1 MASFKF
7 GRWTLGVPAML
18 SVVAVILVAGAGT
31 VHFSESPT
39 FCNSC
44 HIMAPYYKAWKASK
58 HNHVACVECH
68 YPPAKPQT
76 LLWKK
81 FQAFSQVAKYVTRT
95 YSSKPFAEVDD
106 ASCLRSGCHSTRL
119 LDGKVVAKNGVLF
132 DHRPHLTEVRR
143 GRQLRCVSCHSQVMV
158 GDHIAVTYDTCF
170 LCHFKGR
177 GEGRDLKPVA
187 GCTGCHELPKRDFKI
202 GNLTY
207 NHREFVGRGVSCQSC
222 HRNIVQ
228 GEGAAPK
235 ERCLNC
241 HNVPEILE
249 RYDDHALIHDKHVTQ
264 KNIACSHCHQPMKH
278 GFGDGPKALP
288 AIGAAAGAAAK
299 TEEPQAPVSHPP
311 TLTFDCALCH
321 TDKHAGQLELYSGNV
336 KALGLPEIPSPMFL
350 ARVDCSGCHYD
361 KEKGAQSAKGTAQ
374 VTFRASHEACVKCH
388 GPRYAGMWESIH
400 QEVGKTVGA
409 LSDNLEVAAK
419 AVAALA
425 KAKQAAPG
433 ASLAKAQRLV
443 DFVRQSHGEHNV
455 YLTSVALRRAEE
467 ELAKSAKASSAK
479 LADLS
484 DQPLLSGS
492 YCAVLCHEKAGVK
505 VPRETVKH
513 GGKTMPHAMHAGLM
527 GCAKCHELGGHRR
540 APLKKGVEQVCAG
553 CHAPS
558 GAP

>member
-1 MASFKF
+1 MASIKL
-7 GRWTLGVPAML
+7 GRWTFGIPAVL
-18 SVVAVILVAGAGT
+18 SVVAVLLVAVIGT
-31 VHFSESPT
+31 VEYSESPT

-44 HIMAPYYKAWKASK
+44 HIMGPYYQAWKDSK
-58 HNHVACVECH
+58 HNKVACVQCH
-68 YPPAKPQT
+68 YPPADAQT

-81 FQAFSQVAKYVTRT
+81 FQALSQVAKYVTRT

-158 GDHIAVTYDTCF
+158 GDHIAVTYDTCN

-177 GEGRDLKPVA
+177 GEGRDLKPLA
-187 GCTGCHELPKRDFKI
+187 GCTGCHALPKQDFKI
-202 GNLTY
+202 GAMNY

-235 ERCLNC
+235 DRCLTC
-241 HNVPEILE
+241 HNVPELLS
-249 RYDDHALIHDKHVTQ
+249 RYDDHAFIHEKHVTE
-264 KNIACSHCHQPMKH
+264 KNIACNHCHEAMKH
-278 GFGDGPKALP
+278 GFADGPKALP
-288 AIGAAAGAAAK
+288 PIGDSLKPKAK
-299 TEEPQAPVSHPP
+299 TAEPAQVPTSHPP

-361 KEKGAQSAKGTAQ
+361 KKSGAKSASGNTQA
-374 VTFRASHEACVKCH
+374 TFKASHEACVKCH
-388 GPRYAGMWESIH
+388 GPRYKGMWDSTH
-400 QEVGKTVGA
+400 QEISKTLDA
-409 LSDNLEVAAK
+409 LNANLETVAKTAPERSLTK
-419 AVAALA
+419 AR
-425 KAKQAAPG
+425 
-433 ASLAKAQRLV
+433 RLINFIK
-443 DFVRQSHGEHNV
+443 DSHGEHNI
-455 YLTSVALRRAEE
+455 YLTSVALRRADE
-467 ELAKSAKASSAK
+467 ELVKSAEAASVK
-479 LADLS
+479 LTDLS
-484 DQPLLSGS
+484 DQPLLSGA

-505 VPRETVKH
+505 VPREFVQHK
-513 GGKTMPHAMHAGLM
+513 GKTMPHAMHAGLM
-527 GCAKCHELGGHRR
+527 GCAKCHELGAHRR

-553 CHAPS
+553 CHTP
-558 GAP
+558 